1 MVDIVVEQVLHGRR
15 QFVVWIVPLS
25 GVTNETLIVC
35 YMCHARLPPQCSRSE
50 HSYKLLVTSYEY
62 KFCVAKFVTS
72 NSQLL
77 TLNYALRA
85 YWGGRKERM
94 TPGQHDPWYLGLHTW
109 YNGWDNGSR
118 RSNPEPILKPIL
130 SSDWGLQ
137 LALMKSESLVI
148 AGQLYRGEYVLKS
161 CTHRPSSQGSRGY
174 PKSVHCM
181 A

>member
-1 MVDIVVEQVLHGRR
+1 MVDIALKQVLHGRR

-35 YMCHARLPPQCSRSE
+35 YMCHARLPPHWVWFS
-50 HSYKLLVTSYEY
+50 LLVTNEG
-62 KFCVAKFVTS
+62 
-72 NSQLL
+72 
-77 TLNYALRA
+77 
-85 YWGGRKERM
+85 GGRRGWRQVSM
-94 TPGQHDPWYLGLHTW
+94 TLDISGYTRDTMGETTGRDAVMLSQSFKLF
-109 YNGWDNGSR
+109 
-118 RSNPEPILKPIL
+118 L

-161 CTHRPSSQGSRGY
+161 CTHRPSSQGSRGC